1 MAKWEGIKRLTYNPY
16 KGHNRYMESF
26 WVIVVVGVIGMGIYG
41 WFATKDEPIAVKSTT
56 PKTESERKNL
66 LNNHIARVFSY
77 SRDAQTLLHTD
88 FAATIKFGKPINHI
102 LHLLLCI
109 PTFGFWLIVW
119 IFIGITHK
127 EKTRMYTV
135 DDFGNIK
142 ISR

>member
-1 MAKWEGIKRLTYNPY
+1 
-16 KGHNRYMESF
+16 MESF

-142 ISR
+142 INR

>member
-1 MAKWEGIKRLTYNPY
+1 
-16 KGHNRYMESF
+16 MESF

-66 LNNHIARVFSY
+66 LNNHIAKVY
-77 SRDAQTLLHTD
+77 AYKKDAQSLLHTD

-119 IFIGITHK
+119 FFIGITHK

>member
-16 KGHNRYMESF
+16 KGHNRYRESF

>member
-1 MAKWEGIKRLTYNPY
+1 MDT
-16 KGHNRYMESF
+16 F
-26 WVIVVVGVIGMGIYG
+26 WGLVIGGVIVMGIYG
-41 WFATKDEPIAVKSTT
+41 WFATKDEPVAVKSTT

-88 FAATIKFGKPINHI
+88 FQASIKFGKPINHI

-119 IFIGITHK
+119 FFIGITHK
-127 EKTRMYTV
+127 ENVTIYTI
-135 DDFGNIK
+135 DDFGNIH